1 MAKVKKE
8 LSKEK
13 TEEYRVKCD
22 VCGKVLEEES
32 GFYVITLAY
41 VTQNDKDIW
50 DYERE
55 EDDSI
60 YCLDCAGKVLPR
72 I

>member
-1 MAKVKKE
+1 MPETKKARE
-8 LSKEK
+8 D
-13 TEEYRVKCD
+13 TRVKCD

-32 GFYVITLAY
+32 RFYVISLAN
-41 VTQNDKDIW
+41 VTQNDGKIW

-55 EDDSI
+55 EDDSV
-60 YCLDCAGKVLPR
+60 YCLDCGGKVLPR